1 MVKVSNLGY
10 PRLGENREWK
20 KLIEFYWAGDIL
32 QEELRAQAKDLRLEF
47 LKKQADAGLDF
58 IPVGDFS
65 LYDHILDLSVQFGVI
80 PKRFAKEEINLDLY
94 FSIARGNK
102 DNVASSMKKW
112 FNTNYHYIVPEWSGV
127 KPQLT
132 NTRLLDLYLEAKEV
146 VGDKAKPV
154 ITGPITYVALSSEV
168 GDFTVA
174 VKKLLPLYKQ
184 VFVELVEAGA
194 TYIQVDEPIF
204 VTDEGADLLEA
215 AKDVYAYFAKE
226 VPEAKLIFQTYFEA
240 LIDAKDLSELSVA
253 AFGLDF
259 VQGFNEN
266 LEAIEAGYFANKEV
280 FAGVV
285 DGRNIWATD
294 FVKTSALLEK
304 IQANVKT
311 LVVQPSCS
319 LLHVPVTTKNETELE
334 PVLKNGL
341 AFADEKLQELKLL
354 SQRLDGEESDA
365 YKQHVVDFDALQ
377 AADFRNVTLEN
388 LDDVATERVDYKVR
402 RQVQQEKLGLPILPT
417 TTIGSF
423 PQSPEVRRTR
433 LAWKRGNISDVE
445 YEDFIKSEIARW
457 IQIQEDLD
465 IDVLVHGE
473 FERVDM
479 VEFFGQKLAGFT
491 TTKLGWVQSYGS
503 RAVKPPIIYG
513 DVKHIQPLTVQETVY
528 AQSLTDRPVKG
539 MLTGPI
545 TITNW
550 SFERSDI
557 SRADLFNQIGL
568 AIKDEIKLLEDAG
581 IAIIQV
587 DEAALREGLPLRKS
601 KQQAYLDDAVHAFH
615 VATSSVKEETQ
626 IHTHMCYSKFNEII
640 DSIRALD
647 ADVISIET
655 SRSHGDVIESFETA
669 VYPLGIGLGVY
680 DIHSPRVPT
689 KEEVIANIERPL
701 RQLSLEQFWVNP
713 DCGLKTRREP
723 ETVAALEVLVAAA
736 KEVRA
741 KYGKE
746 ERLCYVTIIR
756 TFKNRYSGSRRC
768 YGNSSL
774 RQWS

>member
-20 KLIEFYWAGDIL
+20 KLIELYWAGDIL

-47 LKKQADAGLDF
+47 LKKQADAGHDF

-94 FSIARGNK
+94 FAIARGNK

-240 LIDAKDLSELSVA
+240 LIDPKDLSELPVA

-259 VQGFNEN
+259 VHGLDEN
-266 LEAIEAGYFANKEV
+266 LEAIEAGYFTDKDV

-723 ETVAALEVLVAAA
+723 ETVAALEVLVAAT

-741 KYGKE
+741 KYGK
-746 ERLCYVTIIR
+746 
-756 TFKNRYSGSRRC
+756 
-768 YGNSSL
+768 
-774 RQWS
+774 

>member
-20 KLIEFYWAGDIL
+20 KLIESYWAGNVSQDEL
-32 QEELRAQAKDLRLEF
+32 QAQAKELRLSF
-47 LKKQADAGLDF
+47 LKKQADAGLDL

-80 PKRFAKEEINLDLY
+80 PNRFAKEEINLDL
-94 FSIARGNK
+94 FFAIARGNK
-102 DNVASSMKKW
+102 ENVASSMKKW
-112 FNTNYHYIVPEWSGV
+112 FNTNYHYIVPEWSKV
-127 KPQLT
+127 KPHLT

-154 ITGPITYVALSSEV
+154 ITGPITYVALSAEV
-168 GDFTVA
+168 SDFTSA

-184 VFVELVEAGA
+184 VFTELVEAGA

-204 VTDEGADLLEA
+204 VTDEGVDLLEA
-215 AKDVYAYFAKE
+215 AKCVYAYFAKE
-226 VPEAKLIFQTYFEA
+226 VPQAKIIFQTYFEA
-240 LIDAKDLSELSVA
+240 LIDAKELSELPVA

-259 VQGFNEN
+259 VHGLDEN
-266 LEAIEAGYFANKEV
+266 LEAVEAGYFENKEV

-294 FVKTSALLEK
+294 FEKRSELLEK
-304 IQANVKT
+304 LQAKVGN
-311 LVVQPSCS
+311 LVIQPSCS
-319 LLHVPVTTKNETELE
+319 LLHVPVTTKNETDLD

-341 AFADEKLQELKLL
+341 AFADEKLQELELL
-354 SQRLDGEESDA
+354 SQYLDGQETEA
-365 YKQHVVDFDALQ
+365 YKQHVADFDALQ
-377 AADFRNVTLEN
+377 AADFRNVTLES
-388 LDDVATERVDYKVR
+388 LDNVPTERVDYKIR
-402 RQVQQEKLGLPILPT
+402 RKVQQEKLGLPTLPT

-423 PQSPEVRRTR
+423 PQSPEIRRTR
-433 LAWKRGNISDVE
+433 LAWKRGDISDAE
-445 YEDFIKSEIARW
+445 YEEFIKSEIARW
-457 IQIQEDLD
+457 IKIQEDLD

-513 DVKHIQPLTVQETVY
+513 DVKHIQPLSVKEVVY

-587 DEAALREGLPLRKS
+587 DEAALREGLPLRKA
-601 KQQAYLDDAVHAFH
+601 KQKAYLDDAVHAFRI
-615 VATSSVKEETQ
+615 ATSSVKNDTQ

-640 DSIRALD
+640 NSIRDLD

-680 DIHSPRVPT
+680 DIHSPRVPS

-723 ETVAALEVLVAAA
+723 ETIASLKVLVEAT

-741 KYGKE
+741 KYGK
-746 ERLCYVTIIR
+746 
-756 TFKNRYSGSRRC
+756 
-768 YGNSSL
+768 
-774 RQWS
+774 

>member
-20 KLIEFYWAGDIL
+20 KLIESYWAGNISQDEL
-32 QEELRAQAKDLRLEF
+32 QAEAKALHLSF

-80 PKRFAKEEINLDLY
+80 PNRFAKEEINLDL
-94 FSIARGNK
+94 FFAIARGNK
-102 DNVASSMKKW
+102 ENVASSMKKW
-112 FNTNYHYIVPEWSGV
+112 FNTNYHYIVPEWSKV
-127 KPQLT
+127 KPHLT

-154 ITGPITYVALSSEV
+154 ITGPITYVALSAEV
-168 GDFTVA
+168 SDFTSA

-184 VFVELVEAGA
+184 VFTELVEAGA

-204 VTDEGADLLEA
+204 VTDQGADLLEA
-215 AKDVYAYFAKE
+215 AKCVYAYFAKE
-226 VPEAKLIFQTYFEA
+226 VPQAKIIFQTYFEA
-240 LIDAKDLSELSVA
+240 LIDAKDLSELPVA

-259 VQGFNEN
+259 VHGLEEN
-266 LEAIEAGYFANKEV
+266 LEAIEAGYFEGKEV

-285 DGRNIWATD
+285 DGRNVWATD
-294 FVKTSALLEK
+294 FEKTSELLEK
-304 IQANVKT
+304 LQAKVGN
-311 LVVQPSCS
+311 LVIQPSCS
-319 LLHVPVTTKNETELE
+319 LLHVPVTTKNETDLD

-341 AFADEKLQELKLL
+341 AFADEKLQELELL
-354 SQRLDGEESDA
+354 SQYLDGQESEA
-365 YKQHVVDFDALQ
+365 YKQHVGDFDALQ
-377 AADFRNVTLEN
+377 AADFRNVTLESLEN
-388 LDDVATERVDYKVR
+388 VPTERVDYKVR
-402 RQVQQEKLGLPILPT
+402 RKVQQEKLGLPTLPT

-423 PQSPEVRRTR
+423 PQSPEIRRTR
-433 LAWKRGNISDVE
+433 LAWKRGDISDAE
-445 YEDFIKSEIARW
+445 YEEFIKSEIARW
-457 IQIQEDLD
+457 IKIQEDLD

-513 DVKHIQPLTVQETVY
+513 DVKHIQPLSVKEVVY

-557 SRADLFNQIGL
+557 SHADLFNQIGL

-587 DEAALREGLPLRKS
+587 DEAALREGLPLRKA
-601 KQQAYLDDAVHAFH
+601 KQKAYLDDAVHAFRI
-615 VATSSVKEETQ
+615 ATSSVKDDTQ

-640 DSIRALD
+640 DSIRDLD

-680 DIHSPRVPT
+680 DIHSPRVPS

-723 ETVAALEVLVAAA
+723 ETIASLKVLVEAT

-741 KYGKE
+741 KYGK
-746 ERLCYVTIIR
+746 
-756 TFKNRYSGSRRC
+756 
-768 YGNSSL
+768 
-774 RQWS
+774 

>member
-226 VPEAKLIFQTYFEA
+226 VPEAKLSFQTYFEA

-741 KYGKE
+741 KYGK
-746 ERLCYVTIIR
+746 
-756 TFKNRYSGSRRC
+756 
-768 YGNSSL
+768 
-774 RQWS
+774 

>member
-132 NTRLLDLYLEAKEV
+132 NPRLLDLYLEAKEV

-433 LAWKRGNISDVE
+433 LAWKRGNVSDVE

-741 KYGKE
+741 KYGK
-746 ERLCYVTIIR
+746 
-756 TFKNRYSGSRRC
+756 
-768 YGNSSL
+768 
-774 RQWS
+774 

>member
-80 PKRFAKEEINLDLY
+80 PKRFAKEETNLDLY
-94 FSIARGNK
+94 FAIARGNK

-240 LIDAKDLSELSVA
+240 LIDAKDLSELPVA

-417 TTIGSF
+417 TTVGSF

-723 ETVAALEVLVAAA
+723 ETVAALEVLVAVA

-741 KYGKE
+741 KYGK
-746 ERLCYVTIIR
+746 
-756 TFKNRYSGSRRC
+756 
-768 YGNSSL
+768 
-774 RQWS
+774 

>member
-20 KLIEFYWAGDIL
+20 KLIELYWAGDIL

-94 FSIARGNK
+94 FAIARGNK

-240 LIDAKDLSELSVA
+240 LIDAKDLSELPVA

-259 VQGFNEN
+259 VHGLDEN
-266 LEAIEAGYFANKEV
+266 LEASYFTDKDV

-365 YKQHVVDFDALQ
+365 YKQHVADFDALQ

-741 KYGKE
+741 KYGK
-746 ERLCYVTIIR
+746 
-756 TFKNRYSGSRRC
+756 
-768 YGNSSL
+768 
-774 RQWS
+774 

>member
-94 FSIARGNK
+94 FAIARGNK

-240 LIDAKDLSELSVA
+240 LIDAKDLSELPVA

-259 VQGFNEN
+259 VHGLDEN
-266 LEAIEAGYFANKEV
+266 LEAIEAGYFADKEV

-723 ETVAALEVLVAAA
+723 ETVAALEVLVAAT

-741 KYGKE
+741 KYGK
-746 ERLCYVTIIR
+746 
-756 TFKNRYSGSRRC
+756 
-768 YGNSSL
+768 
-774 RQWS
+774 

>member
-20 KLIEFYWAGDIL
+20 KLIELYWAGDIL

-47 LKKQADAGLDF
+47 LKKQADAGHDF

-94 FSIARGNK
+94 FAIARGNK

-240 LIDAKDLSELSVA
+240 LIDAKDLSELPVA

-259 VQGFNEN
+259 VHGLDEN
-266 LEAIEAGYFANKEV
+266 LEAIEAGYFADKEV

-723 ETVAALEVLVAAA
+723 ETVAALEVLVAAT

-741 KYGKE
+741 KYGK
-746 ERLCYVTIIR
+746 
-756 TFKNRYSGSRRC
+756 
-768 YGNSSL
+768 
-774 RQWS
+774 

>member
-20 KLIEFYWAGDIL
+20 KLIESYWAGNISQDEL
-32 QEELRAQAKDLRLEF
+32 QAEAKALRLSF
-47 LKKQADAGLDF
+47 LRKQADAGLDF

-80 PKRFAKEEINLDLY
+80 PNRFAKEEINLDL
-94 FSIARGNK
+94 FFAIARGNK
-102 DNVASSMKKW
+102 ENVASSMKKW
-112 FNTNYHYIVPEWSGV
+112 FNTNYHYIVPEWSKV
-127 KPQLT
+127 KPHLT

-168 GDFTVA
+168 SDFTSA

-184 VFVELVEAGA
+184 VFTELVEAGA

-215 AKDVYAYFAKE
+215 AKCVYAYFAKE
-226 VPEAKLIFQTYFEA
+226 VPQAKIIFQTYFEA
-240 LIDAKDLSELSVA
+240 LIDAKELSELPVA

-259 VQGFNEN
+259 VHGLDEN
-266 LEAIEAGYFANKEV
+266 LEAIEAGYFENKEV

-294 FVKTSALLEK
+294 FEKTSELLEK
-304 IQANVKT
+304 LQAKVGN
-311 LVVQPSCS
+311 LVIQPSCS
-319 LLHVPVTTKNETELE
+319 LLHVPVTTKNETDLD

-341 AFADEKLQELKLL
+341 AFADEKLQELELL
-354 SQRLDGEESDA
+354 SQYLDGQESEA

-377 AADFRNVTLEN
+377 AADFRNVTLESLEN
-388 LDDVATERVDYKVR
+388 VPTERVDYKVR
-402 RQVQQEKLGLPILPT
+402 RKVQQEKLGLPTLPT

-457 IQIQEDLD
+457 IKIQEDLD

-513 DVKHIQPLTVQETVY
+513 DVKHIQPLSVKEVVY

-587 DEAALREGLPLRKS
+587 DEAALREGLPLRKA
-601 KQQAYLDDAVHAFH
+601 KQKAYLDDAVHAFRI
-615 VATSSVKEETQ
+615 ATSSVKDDTQ

-640 DSIRALD
+640 DSIRDLD

-680 DIHSPRVPT
+680 DIHSPRVPQDGEIDHT
-689 KEEVIANIERPL
+689 IEAILAKVP
-701 RQLSLEQFWVNP
+701 SGKVWINP
-713 DCGLKTRREP
+713 DCGLKTRGIP
-723 ETVAALEVLVAAA
+723 ETKESLIKLVNAA
-736 KEVRA
+736 KEAR
-741 KYGKE
+741 E
-746 ERLCYVTIIR
+746 HL
-756 TFKNRYSGSRRC
+756 
-768 YGNSSL
+768 
-774 RQWS
+774 

>member
-20 KLIEFYWAGDIL
+20 KLIELYWAGDIL

-240 LIDAKDLSELSVA
+240 LIDAKDLSELPVA

-365 YKQHVVDFDALQ
+365 YKQHVADFDALQ

-723 ETVAALEVLVAAA
+723 ETVAALEVLVAAT

-741 KYGKE
+741 KYGK
-746 ERLCYVTIIR
+746 
-756 TFKNRYSGSRRC
+756 
-768 YGNSSL
+768 
-774 RQWS
+774 